1 MFTCAGR
8 GGGPL
13 CCGGQGKQGQLG
25 DGKAADYSSTPVEVS
40 GLTGVTAVG
49 SGAFHNC
56 ALKSDGTVWCWGM
69 GLKGSLGDGAN
80 AKMSATPVQVAGITG
95 AKKLAVR
102 GDYACVL
109 ASDKSVQCWGEPTSP
124 RTFGTHPAPA
134 SKPVVVFP
142 ASEGAVDFAI
152 SSKAQCI
159 LNQAGKVRCQGMQFL
174 GLLPGAKPNEVLKGI
189 AEVPAPAGAIS
200 EIILGDDSGIGTYIC
215 ARLASE
221 TVQCMGGGRL
231 GQLGNG
237 KALDSET
244 WVNVQGV
251 AGVKKL
257 FNGNAYVFAQLADG
271 NLLGWGFNNNLGG
284 VAGIGKMLNNVS
296 TPSEPVKLVNSK

>member
-1 MFTCAGR
+1 VA
-8 GGGPL
+8 
-13 CCGGQGKQGQLG
+13 LG
-25 DGKAADYSSTPVEVS
+25 EVRDPGFASFAALYRPQRDI
-40 GLTGVTAVG
+40 AVMK
-49 SGAFHNC
+49 F
-56 ALKSDGTVWCWGM
+56 
-69 GLKGSLGDGAN
+69 
-80 AKMSATPVQVAGITG
+80 
-95 AKKLAVR
+95 
-102 GDYACVL
+102 
-109 ASDKSVQCWGEPTSP
+109 
-124 RTFGTHPAPA
+124 
-134 SKPVVVFP
+134 
-142 ASEGAVDFAI
+142 
-152 SSKAQCI
+152 
-159 LNQAGKVRCQGMQFL
+159 
-174 GLLPGAKPNEVLKGI
+174 LKGI

-237 KALDSET
+237 KAMDSET

-251 AGVKKL
+251 AGAKKL